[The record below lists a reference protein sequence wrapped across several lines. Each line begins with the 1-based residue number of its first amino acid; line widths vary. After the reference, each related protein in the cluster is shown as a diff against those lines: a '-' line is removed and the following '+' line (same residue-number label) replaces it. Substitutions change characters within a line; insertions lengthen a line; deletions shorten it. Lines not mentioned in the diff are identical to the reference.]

1 MPRSRK
7 EIEAALKL
15 KGFQQT
21 EGDHHFF
28 IYFTKKGKKTL
39 AKTKTSHGMRDVS
52 DDLLSQMARQCKLTK
67 SQFLDLVDCPM
78 NRDKFEEALSKTGQI

>member
-7 EIEAALKL
+7 DVESALKS
-15 KGFQQT
+15 KGFQQN

-39 AKTKTSHGMRDVS
+39 AKTKTSHGMREIA
-52 DDLLSQMARQCKLTK
+52 DDLLSQMAKQCKLTK

-78 NRDKFEEALSKTGQI
+78 NRDKFEGSA

>member
-1 MPRSRK
+1 MPKSRK
-7 EIEAALKL
+7 DVESALKS
-15 KGFQQT
+15 KGFQKT

-39 AKTKTSHGMRDVS
+39 AKTKTSHSMRDIS

-67 SQFLDLVDCPM
+67 SQFLELVDCPM
-78 NRDKFEEALSKTGQI
+78 NRDKFEEALSKIGQI